1 VRRDLNVS
9 FWVEAALG
17 FVTAFLAILTSA
29 WPDWIEGVFGFDPDH
44 HSGSLEWAIVS
55 FCLVVTF
62 ACVLMAR
69 RQWRLASELAT

>member
-1 VRRDLNVS
+1 VRRDLHVS
-9 FWVEAALG
+9 FWVEAVLG

-55 FCLVVTF
+55 VCCAVTV
-62 ACVLMAR
+62 ACALGAR
-69 RQWRLASELAT
+69 RQWRMAAGLAT